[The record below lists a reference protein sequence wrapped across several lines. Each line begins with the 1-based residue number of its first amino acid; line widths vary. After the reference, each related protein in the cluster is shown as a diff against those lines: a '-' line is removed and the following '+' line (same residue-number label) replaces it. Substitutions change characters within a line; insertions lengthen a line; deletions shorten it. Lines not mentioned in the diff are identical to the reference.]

1 MEKENKNKYSRNLIY
16 KEIYLNYNK
25 LKKNSI
31 KIRIYYFDLL
41 RIFSA
46 FSVILIHVSAEY
58 YNHINID
65 NPNWKIS
72 FYYNGFSRF
81 GVPIFFM
88 ISGTLFLGKNISLY
102 IIIYKYIL
110 RLVICLIIWSFIYS
124 IYNIEFSKNNIE
136 KILLKFFS
144 GHFHFWYIFATIELY
159 ILSPFLR
166 EIVKSN
172 LLNDLIKISFIFT
185 FLITNLNILKYY
197 LPRILS
203 EISALLYSRLNFD
216 KFKGNIFYFILGY
229 YLNNKKRIENKL
241 QFLIYFLGI
250 LGFLFTTIILYHIS
264 NRNKQKL
271 LIFFGSSNLN
281 ILLYSAS
288 IFVLFKEHFNNLSSN
303 KKLIIKKISN
313 YTFGIYLIHP
323 LIIETTIKNFYFSY
337 FRLFI
342 PLKALIVFI
351 LSFLIS
357 VLLKKIPILGKYI
370 I

>member
-1 MEKENKNKYSRNLIY
+1 MYSRNLIY

-185 FLITNLNILKYY
+185 FLITNLNILN
-197 LPRILS
+197 
-203 EISALLYSRLNFD
+203 EI
-216 KFKGNIFYFILGY
+216 I
-229 YLNNKKRIENKL
+229 
-241 QFLIYFLGI
+241 
-250 LGFLFTTIILYHIS
+250 
-264 NRNKQKL
+264 
-271 LIFFGSSNLN
+271 
-281 ILLYSAS
+281 
-288 IFVLFKEHFNNLSSN
+288 NLSHLKN
-303 KKLIIKKISN
+303 DITNIK
-313 YTFGIYLIHP
+313 GC
-323 LIIETTIKNFYFSY
+323 
-337 FRLFI
+337 
-342 PLKALIVFI
+342 V
-351 LSFLIS
+351 
-357 VLLKKIPILGKYI
+357 
-370 I
+370 

>member
-1 MEKENKNKYSRNLIY
+1 M
-16 KEIYLNYNK
+16 EIYINDNNLKQNTIK
-25 LKKNSI
+25 L
-31 KIRIYYFDLL
+31 RIYYFDLL
-41 RIFSA
+41 RIISA
-46 FSVILIHVSAEY
+46 FSVILIHVTAEY
-58 YNHINID
+58 YKRINMD
-65 NPNWKIS
+65 NQNWKIN
-72 FYYNGFSRF
+72 FYFNGFSRF

-88 ISGTLFLGKNISLY
+88 MSGTLFLGRNISLY

-124 IYNIEFSKNNIE
+124 IYSVEFSRNNTE
-136 KILLKFFS
+136 KIILKFIS
-144 GHFHFWYIFATIELY
+144 GHFHFWYLYATIELY

-197 LPRILS
+197 SPRLLS

-216 KFKGNIFYFILGY
+216 KFKGNIFYFMLGY
-229 YLNNKKRIENKL
+229 YLNNKKQIGNKN
-241 QFLIYFLGI
+241 QILIYFMGI
-250 LGFLFTTIILYHIS
+250 SGFLFTTIIFYNICII
-264 NRNKQKL
+264 NKQKL
-271 LIFFGSSNLN
+271 LLFFGSSNLN
-281 ILLYSAS
+281 ILFYSAS
-288 IFVLFKEHFNNLSSN
+288 IFVLFKEKFNNLSLN

-323 LIIETTIKNFYFSY
+323 LIIETIVKNFYFSY

-342 PLKALIVFI
+342 PLKTLIVFI
-351 LSFLIS
+351 LSFLFS
-357 VLLKKIPILGKYI
+357 VLLKNIPILGKYI